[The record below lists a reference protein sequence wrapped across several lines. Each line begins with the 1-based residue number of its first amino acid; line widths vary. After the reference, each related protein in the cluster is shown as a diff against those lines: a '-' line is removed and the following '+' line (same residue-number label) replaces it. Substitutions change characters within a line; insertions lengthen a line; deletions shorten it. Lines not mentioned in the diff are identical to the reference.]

1 MGLPEVGGKK
11 FSVEPGDPSI
21 PVHESVR
28 QWMAERTRPRE
39 GASVRS
45 GILWEDYQVW
55 SRKLPEADRASLVSF
70 GRSLTG
76 LGVPFH
82 KSGPIWRKNIELVE

>member
-1 MGLPEVGGKK
+1 
-11 FSVEPGDPSI
+11 
-21 PVHESVR
+21 
-28 QWMAERTRPRE
+28 MAERTRPRE

-45 GILWEDYQVW
+45 GILWEDYQRW
-55 SRKLPEADRASLVSF
+55 ARKLPESDRATLVSF